1 MNALKLT
8 KKMNKHNAKKFL
20 PIIQA
25 LADDKAIQYRIGHE
39 LWHDIEWV
47 DTIEE
52 DSSDYR
58 IKPEPR
64 TFEIVVSKLSRG
76 IYDARDWHGTLPD
89 DGDPQWE
96 HVTVQEVLQ

>member
-1 MNALKLT
+1 MNAER
-8 KKMNKHNAKKFL
+8 AKKFL
-20 PIIQA
+20 PLIAAVAEGKTLQVKGKDGNWYGTH
-25 LADDKAIQYRIGHE
+25 LNDFDPDR
-39 LWHDIEWV
+39 
-47 DTIEE
+47 
-52 DSSDYR
+52 YR

-96 HVTVQEVLQ
+96 HVTVMEVLK

>member
-1 MNALKLT
+1 MNAQ
-8 KKMNKHNAKKFL
+8 NAHEYL
-20 PIIQA
+20 PLVQA
-25 LADDKAIQYRIGHE
+25 LANGLTIQFLE
-39 LWHDIEWV
+39 AATNKWV
-47 DTIEE
+47 DQESPSFE
-52 DSSDYR
+52 YDPKYYR

-96 HVTVQEVLQ
+96 HVTVMEVLK